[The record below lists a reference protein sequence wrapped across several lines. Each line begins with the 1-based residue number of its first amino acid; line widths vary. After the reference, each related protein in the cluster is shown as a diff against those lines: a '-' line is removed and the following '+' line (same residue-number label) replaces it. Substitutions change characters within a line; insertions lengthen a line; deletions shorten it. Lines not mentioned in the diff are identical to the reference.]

1 MKTMFYLAIS
11 ISLTASMCPMV
22 FSKFAYL
29 SRIVFKGE
37 EKDDMFTPF
46 SSFNWK

>member
-1 MKTMFYLAIS
+1 
-11 ISLTASMCPMV
+11 MV

-37 EKDDMFTPF
+37 EKQEALTPF
-46 SSFNWK
+46 SSFN